1 MIKHSLTSLAI
12 TTMLIIALEALVVED
27 LNQGPSNYDIENQ

>member
-1 MIKHSLTSLAI
+1 MKKHSLAYLAI

-27 LNQGPSNYDIENQ
+27 LNQGPTKYDIENQ